1 LKDAGLVHVRVL
13 GREHVYAAKSDG
25 RARLR
30 AELDA
35 FWSQALANFKII
47 AEKENDKEIEDS
59 Q

>member
-1 LKDAGLVHVRVL
+1 ML
-13 GREHVYAAKSDG
+13 GREHVYVAKSDG
-25 RARLR
+25 FARLR

-35 FWSQALANFKII
+35 FWSQALANFKSI